1 MMEPGHWPDDGATE
15 AETLLIRVGRGDGPR
30 KGADLRMLAAI
41 EAAPPPPFHPTGFSP
56 WMKIGLA
63 ALLASGGGLIAHR
76 LLRTQAQPPS
86 SVSLSL
92 PKIGAPAQ
100 VASASEIEN
109 TAEPARPRGAPVF
122 VDEAGRR
129 ARRSVASR
137 VREPAP
143 RAMGIPVDDSLGEET
158 KTLDRTRE
166 ALEAHR
172 TPEVMRLL
180 DDYQRRFPK
189 GRLRPEAM
197 VLRLAGLVQG
207 GKRQAAESLGQ
218 QLMADEL
225 YRPYLPKIESLLKD
239 AQQETSR

>member
-1 MMEPGHWPDDGATE
+1 MMEPGRWPDDGATE
-15 AETLLIRVGRGDGPR
+15 AEKLLIRAGRGDGPR

-41 EAAPPPPFHPTGFSP
+41 EAAPPPPLNPTGFSP

-63 ALLASGGGLIAHR
+63 VLLAGGGGLIAHR
-76 LLRTQAQPPS
+76 LLRTQDQPTASPS
-86 SVSLSL
+86 LAL
-92 PKIGAPAQ
+92 PNVGVPAQ
-100 VASASEIEN
+100 VAVAPEIKN
-109 TAEPARPRGAPVF
+109 APEPARPRETLVLAE
-122 VDEAGRR
+122 EAGQR
-129 ARRSVASR
+129 ARRSAAGR

-143 RAMGIPVDDSLGEET
+143 RAMDISVDDSLGEET
-158 KTLDRTRE
+158 KALDRTRE

-180 DDYQRRFPK
+180 EDYHRRFPK

-207 GKRQAAESLGQ
+207 GKKQAAESLGQ
-218 QLMADEL
+218 QLMADDR

-239 AQQETSR
+239 AQQEAFR